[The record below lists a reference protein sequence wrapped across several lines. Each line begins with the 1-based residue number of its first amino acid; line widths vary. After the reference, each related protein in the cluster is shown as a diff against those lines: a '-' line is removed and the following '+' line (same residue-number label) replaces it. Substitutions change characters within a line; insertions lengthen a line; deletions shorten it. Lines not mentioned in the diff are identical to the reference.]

1 MQDGGKVEGLALEG
15 RDGEVYRAVTVYRK
29 SQERVA
35 KEFGISQQRVSQILA
50 EVRKQLPETDLDIM
64 RSESLELYADLGRRA
79 LEIVDLTPAPLLAG
93 KDGTPQI
100 DPDTGE
106 TIRDFGGRLKA
117 MDMAIKIDLER
128 RKLMGLD
135 AATKAEVA
143 GAVRFEIAGVDLDD
157 LK

>member
-1 MQDGGKVEGLALEG
+1 VADGGKVEGLALEG
-15 RDGEVYRAVTVYRK
+15 RDGEVYRSVTVYRK

-93 KDGTPQI
+93 KDGTPQT
-100 DPDTGE
+100 DPDTGKV
-106 TIRDFGGRLKA
+106 IRDYGGRLKA
-117 MDMAIKIDLER
+117 MEMALKIDDQR

>member
-1 MQDGGKVEGLALEG
+1 MQDGGKVEGAALEG

-50 EVRKQLPETDLDIM
+50 EVRKQLPATDLDIM

-100 DPDTGE
+100 DPDTGK
-106 TIRDFGGRLKA
+106 TIRDYGGRLKA
-117 MDMAIKIDLER
+117 MDMALKIDDQR

-157 LK
+157 LR